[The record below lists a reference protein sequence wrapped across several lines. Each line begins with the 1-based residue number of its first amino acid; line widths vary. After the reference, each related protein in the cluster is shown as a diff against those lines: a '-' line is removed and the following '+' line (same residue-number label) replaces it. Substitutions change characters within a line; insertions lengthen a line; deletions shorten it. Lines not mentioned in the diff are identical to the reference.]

1 MKNGQEY
8 FYFEQA
14 LVKETIW
21 NWIGEKKQNHKL
33 NQYTKTRGILD
44 SENSSNVL
52 SIFLSM
58 MKNGQEYF
66 YFEQALV
73 KETIWNWI
81 GEKKQNHKLNQYTKT
96 QNFLLILS
104 RRQIDVFSYIV
115 RKEWGTALKE

>member
-1 MKNGQEY
+1 
-8 FYFEQA
+8 
-14 LVKETIW
+14 
-21 NWIGEKKQNHKL
+21 
-33 NQYTKTRGILD
+33 
-44 SENSSNVL
+44 
-52 SIFLSM
+52 M

-104 RRQIDVFSYIV
+104 RPQIDVFSYIV

>member
-1 MKNGQEY
+1 
-8 FYFEQA
+8 
-14 LVKETIW
+14 
-21 NWIGEKKQNHKL
+21 
-33 NQYTKTRGILD
+33 
-44 SENSSNVL
+44 
-52 SIFLSM
+52 M

-73 KETIWNWI
+73 KETIWNWT

>member
-1 MKNGQEY
+1 
-8 FYFEQA
+8 
-14 LVKETIW
+14 
-21 NWIGEKKQNHKL
+21 
-33 NQYTKTRGILD
+33 
-44 SENSSNVL
+44 
-52 SIFLSM
+52 M

-81 GEKKQNHKLNQYTKT
+81 WEKKQNHKLNQYTKT

-104 RRQIDVFSYIV
+104 RLQIDVFSYIV

>member
-1 MKNGQEY
+1 
-8 FYFEQA
+8 
-14 LVKETIW
+14 
-21 NWIGEKKQNHKL
+21 
-33 NQYTKTRGILD
+33 
-44 SENSSNVL
+44 
-52 SIFLSM
+52 M

-115 RKEWGTALKE
+115 RKEWETALKE

>member
-1 MKNGQEY
+1 
-8 FYFEQA
+8 
-14 LVKETIW
+14 
-21 NWIGEKKQNHKL
+21 
-33 NQYTKTRGILD
+33 
-44 SENSSNVL
+44 
-52 SIFLSM
+52 M

-104 RRQIDVFSYIV
+104 RRQLDVFSYIV

>member
-1 MKNGQEY
+1 
-8 FYFEQA
+8 
-14 LVKETIW
+14 
-21 NWIGEKKQNHKL
+21 
-33 NQYTKTRGILD
+33 
-44 SENSSNVL
+44 
-52 SIFLSM
+52 M

-104 RRQIDVFSYIV
+104 RRQIDVFS
-115 RKEWGTALKE
+115 

>member
-1 MKNGQEY
+1 
-8 FYFEQA
+8 
-14 LVKETIW
+14 
-21 NWIGEKKQNHKL
+21 
-33 NQYTKTRGILD
+33 
-44 SENSSNVL
+44 
-52 SIFLSM
+52 M

-81 GEKKQNHKLNQYTKT
+81 GEKKQNHKFNQYTKT

>member
-1 MKNGQEY
+1 
-8 FYFEQA
+8 
-14 LVKETIW
+14 
-21 NWIGEKKQNHKL
+21 
-33 NQYTKTRGILD
+33 
-44 SENSSNVL
+44 
-52 SIFLSM
+52 M

-104 RRQIDVFSYIV
+104 RRQIDFFSYIV

>member
-1 MKNGQEY
+1 
-8 FYFEQA
+8 
-14 LVKETIW
+14 
-21 NWIGEKKQNHKL
+21 
-33 NQYTKTRGILD
+33 
-44 SENSSNVL
+44 
-52 SIFLSM
+52 M

-115 RKEWGTALKE
+115 RKEWGTTLKE